1 MEANKP
7 KEGIGGTAMGTK
19 AALKKLG
26 VLGGMGPAA
35 STDFLRILA
44 ERAPAKTDQE
54 HPIVYLISDSQIPD
68 RTCAIFGRG
77 SDPSEQI
84 KADLLSLAAMGA
96 ELLAVP
102 CNTAHLFI
110 DRFREE
116 LPVPL
121 VHIVEETV
129 LAGQKLNP
137 AGCWMLSTTGTRQ
150 CGLYQHYAEKYDY
163 SLFLPE
169 PDIALR
175 VQECIELV
183 KAGRK
188 EEAGRR
194 LTEIVLALWQEKDL
208 PIMAAC
214 TELPLAYDASG
225 LPPERTVSSLAA
237 LANGCLDRIYN

>member
-1 MEANKP
+1 
-7 KEGIGGTAMGTK
+7 MGAQ

-44 ERAPAKTDQE
+44 EKAPAKTDQE

-77 SDPSEQI
+77 SDPSERI
-84 KADLLSLAAMGA
+84 KQDLFSLAAMGA

-110 DRFREE
+110 DRFRAE

-129 LAGQKLNP
+129 LAGKKLSP

-150 CGLYQHYAEKYDY
+150 CGLYQHYAETYNY
-163 SLFLPE
+163 RLFLPE
-169 PDIALR
+169 PDTALR
-175 VQECIELV
+175 VQACIELV

-188 EEAGRR
+188 DEAGRL
-194 LTEIVLALWQEKDL
+194 LTEIVLPLWQERDL

-225 LPPERTVSSLAA
+225 LPQDRTVSSLTA
-237 LANGCLDRIYN
+237 LANGCLSRIYN

>member
-1 MEANKP
+1 
-7 KEGIGGTAMGTK
+7 MGAQ

-35 STDFLRILA
+35 SADFLRILA
-44 ERAPAKTDQE
+44 ERAPATIDQE
-54 HPIVYLISDSQIPD
+54 QPIVYVISDPQIPD

-77 SDPSEQI
+77 SDPSERI
-84 KADLLSLAAMGA
+84 KQDLFSLAAMGA
-96 ELLAVP
+96 DLLAVP

-110 DRFREE
+110 DRFRTE

-129 LAGQKLNP
+129 LAGKKLSP

-150 CGLYQHYAEKYDY
+150 CGLYQHYAETYNY
-163 SLFLPE
+163 RLFLPE
-169 PDIALR
+169 PDTALR
-175 VQECIELV
+175 VQACIELV

-188 EEAGRR
+188 DEAGRL
-194 LTEIVLALWQEKDL
+194 LTEIVLPLWQERDL

-225 LPPERTVSSLAA
+225 LPQDRTVSSLTA
-237 LANGCLDRIYN
+237 LANGCLSRIYN

>member
-1 MEANKP
+1 
-7 KEGIGGTAMGTK
+7 MGVQ
-19 AALKKLG
+19 AAQKKLG

-35 STDFLRILA
+35 SADFLRILA
-44 ERAPAKTDQE
+44 ERAPATIDQE
-54 HPIVYLISDSQIPD
+54 QPIVYVISDPQIPD

-77 SDPSEQI
+77 SDPSARI
-84 KADLLSLAAMGA
+84 KQDLLALAAMGA
-96 ELLAVP
+96 DLLAVP

-110 DRFREE
+110 DRFRTE

-129 LAGQKLNP
+129 LAGIKLNP

-163 SLFLPE
+163 NLFLPE
-169 PDIALR
+169 PDTALR